1 VKTFKQIDINAGWD
15 VCDANGNKIGS
26 INDVRDSYLVVSKG
40 TLFPKDIFVPMNA
53 VQRVDQNEHR
63 VYLNVD
69 KNAIEAMGW
78 DDPKN
83 IPAPGGFKSDTT
95 SDGQYDQTYAG
106 TRGDYDASGGFE
118 TTTPSGLGD
127 TTREPA
133 GTGAMR
139 TQRTG
144 YGDEDASTH

>member
-1 VKTFKQIDINAGWD
+1 MKTFKQIDINSGWE

-26 INDVRDSYLVVSKG
+26 INDVRDNYLVVSKG
-40 TLFPKDIFVPMNA
+40 TLLPKDIFVPTTA
-53 VQRVDQNEHR
+53 VQRVDENDHR

-69 KNAIEAMGW
+69 KDTISSMGW

-83 IPAPGGFKSDTT
+83 IPDSGRFSSDTMST
-95 SDGQYDQTYAG
+95 GQYDRTYAG
-106 TRGDYDASGGFE
+106 SDADYDASGGFE
-118 TTTPSGLGD
+118 TTTPSGIGD

-133 GTGAMR
+133 GTGTMR

-144 YGDEDASTH
+144 YGDEDVSRH